1 MAPTLGRARRRQLG
15 AEVNSTAA
23 SEFAASFHQAY
34 AAAVSWR
41 DSPLVCPGATPGH
54 FYAQALR
61 LGLRC
66 SGSGLSQ
73 ASTPQHRR
81 ISSVMWI
88 VTIVLLG
95 LAALGL
101 SGEVQQRSQRK
112 RSRRE
117 TLLDAEAEATKVA
130 NTGGRD
136 VG

>member
-1 MAPTLGRARRRQLG
+1 
-15 AEVNSTAA
+15 
-23 SEFAASFHQAY
+23 
-34 AAAVSWR
+34 
-41 DSPLVCPGATPGH
+41 
-54 FYAQALR
+54 
-61 LGLRC
+61 
-66 SGSGLSQ
+66 
-73 ASTPQHRR
+73 
-81 ISSVMWI
+81 MWI

-130 NTGGRD
+130 NGGKSD